1 MEYVTLQN
9 GVAMPMLGY
18 GTIGQTGEQI
28 TDNVAFALTHGYE
41 LIDTA
46 NRYGNEVE
54 VGRGLKKSG
63 LKRENCFLETKL
75 GPTLYENETA
85 IDGALQRLG
94 VDYIDLMI
102 LHHPVNNYLHAYGML
117 EKACKAGK
125 LRAIGLSN
133 FPVEKLQEVLGNCE
147 IPPMVMQVEAHP
159 YYPAEGVRSFCE
171 EHRIQLQCWYPLGH
185 GSRQL
190 LQDPVIL
197 EIAQVHGKSPAQVV
211 LRWHIQMGFCPVP
224 GSKSHAH
231 IQENGE
237 IFDFAL
243 TPEDMVRIAGI
254 NRHTPFY
261 QVTPESLQRLATT
274 KCNFEE

>member
-1 MEYVTLQN
+1 
-9 GVAMPMLGY
+9 
-18 GTIGQTGEQI
+18 
-28 TDNVAFALTHGYE
+28 
-41 LIDTA
+41 
-46 NRYGNEVE
+46 
-54 VGRGLKKSG
+54 
-63 LKRENCFLETKL
+63 
-75 GPTLYENETA
+75 
-85 IDGALQRLG
+85 
-94 VDYIDLMI
+94 
-102 LHHPVNNYLHAYGML
+102 ML
-117 EKACKAGK
+117 ERACKAGK

-197 EIAQVHGKSPAQVV
+197 KIAQVHGKSPAQVV

-237 IFDFAL
+237 IFDFVL